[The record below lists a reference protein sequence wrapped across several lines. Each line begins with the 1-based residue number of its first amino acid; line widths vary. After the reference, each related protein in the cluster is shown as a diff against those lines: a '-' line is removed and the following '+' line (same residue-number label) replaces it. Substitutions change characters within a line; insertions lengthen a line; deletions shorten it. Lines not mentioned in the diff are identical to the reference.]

1 VDLAHEHGGLHRLE
15 APLVGLGELT
25 RVALECNGFS
35 VVRWERYAMVYRH
48 EPGRAARLLS
58 SRPLRPVVRFAID
71 GFNALLGGIGNKLTV
86 QAVRR
91 SATS

>member
-1 VDLAHEHGGLHRLE
+1 
-15 APLVGLGELT
+15 
-25 RVALECNGFS
+25 
-35 VVRWERYAMVYRH
+35 MVYRH